1 MTIMQRCVIIGLQG
15 TTYSYFWETIMSS
28 FELLLDG
35 MKYAKAGKKDQ
46 ARELLIQFVNIN
58 DISDGWLW
66 LSEVVESNEERRYC
80 LERILKSNPSNEI
93 AHKGLSLLPKGT
105 QSIAPAGVSTQ
116 VATPTPP
123 QLKLHALT
131 IVESSVSTQVA
142 TPTLPQP
149 SGGSNTAVRS
159 TTTSVK
165 PSFTKKAKPAKRGN
179 RGWILTFSVL
189 FVIGMVSVYYLEFY
203 TDLIDIRGYFGTSEK
218 ESRHTV
224 QAFIDVMTESATA
237 TAVASNIA
245 GKWTLETATSS
256 MNDTKVVFIYVDA
269 NDGFRFA
276 SRYIVPRLYSR
287 CKENQLELLINI
299 GVMPALKYSQ
309 INAAMYAQIQARFD
323 KNPVS
328 VMDMDLSTNNEAL
341 FFRSPLEMVNL
352 MKNHTTLLV
361 QFTPVGSSPETVKFD
376 LTGIDKAIMPVLQ
389 ECQIKLY

>member
-1 MTIMQRCVIIGLQG
+1 
-15 TTYSYFWETIMSS
+15 MSS

-80 LERILKSNPSNEI
+80 LERILRSNPSNEI

-105 QSIAPAGVSTQ
+105 QSMAPAGVSTQ
-116 VATPTPP
+116 VATLTPP

-142 TPTLPQP
+142 APTPPQP
-149 SGGSNTAVRS
+149 SGGSNIAVRS

-165 PSFTKKAKPAKRGN
+165 PSLTKKAKPAKRGN

-189 FVIGMVSVYYLEFY
+189 FVIGMVSMYYLEFY

-224 QAFIDVMTESATA
+224 QAFMDVMTESATA

-245 GKWTLETATSS
+245 GKWTLKTATSS
-256 MNDTKVVFIYVDA
+256 MNDTKIVFIYVDA

-376 LTGIDKAIMPVLQ
+376 LTGIDKAIMPILQ